1 MKLRAIIFYKLKEF
15 LKELLKLF
23 KNQKMCEKFS
33 IFVERPRLLI
43 WLAIS
48 FLIYISYVIPVVYP
62 AGAFLGFLLFL
73 VFVAIY
79 ACVLSFFLSNVVE
92 RFIRY
97 VEGIRH
103 LATQRE
109 KERLKPLFY
118 DVYSTV
124 CKQYPSIS
132 RNIKIYIIDTIEIN
146 ACVVGHNTLAV
157 TRGALKSMTDEEIKG
172 MIAHEF
178 GHLINGDGVITILLK
193 FCTSAFLWA
202 FILISAAFLLIKNI
216 FEHKFLNDFFNF
228 LHWLFMLSVNLV
240 VLFFSIL
247 IGGSSRKRE
256 YRADAV
262 ACELGYSQELKGALY
277 KLYNM
282 ELTSEKGLIKHL
294 QRTHPF
300 TAYRIEQIE
309 ENY

>member
-1 MKLRAIIFYKLKEF
+1 MKLRAIIFYKLKKF
-15 LKELLKLF
+15 FTELLKLF
-23 KNQKMCEKFS
+23 KSKKIIDMFS

-48 FLIYISYVIPVVYP
+48 FLMYISYVIPVFYIYE
-62 AGAFLGFLLFL
+62 AFLGFLLFL

-79 ACVLSFFLSNVVE
+79 ACVLSFFLSTFIE

-103 LATQRE
+103 LATQKE

-118 DVYSTV
+118 SVYSDV
-124 CKQYPSIS
+124 CKQYPTIS

-146 ACVVGHNTLAV
+146 ACVVGRNTLAV

-178 GHLINGDGVITILLK
+178 AHLINHDGVITILLQ
-193 FCTSAFLWA
+193 FCTNFFLWF
-202 FILISAAFLLIKNI
+202 FILISSAFLLIKNI
-216 FEHKFLNDFFNF
+216 FEHKFLNEFFNF

-240 VLFFSIL
+240 VLLFSVI
-247 IGGSSRKRE
+247 IGGSSRKKE
-256 YRADAV
+256 YNADYI

-300 TAYRIEQIE
+300 TAYRIERIE

>member
-15 LKELLKLF
+15 FTELSKLF
-23 KNQKMCEKFS
+23 KNQKVIDRFS
-33 IFVERPRLLI
+33 IFVERPRLII

-79 ACVLSFFLSNVVE
+79 ACVLSFFLSGVVE
-92 RFIRY
+92 RIIRY
-97 VEGIRH
+97 IDGIRH
-103 LATQRE
+103 LATQKE
-109 KERLKPLFY
+109 KDRLKPLFY
-118 DVYSTV
+118 SVYSDV
-124 CKQYPSIS
+124 CKQHPTIS
-132 RNIKIYIIDTIEIN
+132 RNTKIYIIDTIEIN
-146 ACVVGHNTLAV
+146 ACIVGRSTLAI

-178 GHLINGDGVITILLK
+178 GHLINGDGVITILLQ
-193 FCTSAFLWA
+193 FCTNFFLWF
-202 FILISAAFLLIKNI
+202 FILISSAFLLIKNI

-228 LHWLFMLSVNLV
+228 LHWLFMLGVNLV
-240 VLFFSIL
+240 VLLFSVI
-247 IGGSSRKRE
+247 IGGSSRKKE
-256 YRADAV
+256 YRADMI
-262 ACELGYSQELKGALY
+262 ACELGYSQELKQALY

-282 ELTSEKGLIKHL
+282 ELTAEKGLIKHL
-294 QRTHPF
+294 QNTHPF
-300 TAYRIEQIE
+300 TAYRIERIE